1 MHTIG
6 ESAALGA
13 SGVILWGG
21 YDYSDSKVSSGFP
34 TSIMEILQILFFF
47 LIFILFFNINLFILN
62 EANYF
67 TILYWFC
74 HTLT

>member
-21 YDYSDSKVSSGFP
+21 YDYSATKVSSGFP
-34 TSIMEILQILFFF
+34 TNILEVFQILV
-47 LIFILFFNINLFILN
+47 LF
-62 EANYF
+62 
-67 TILYWFC
+67 
-74 HTLT
+74 

>member
-1 MHTIG
+1 VHTIG

-34 TSIMEILQILFFF
+34 TSILEILQILVFFF
-47 LIFILFFNINLFILN
+47 NFYFFNINLFILN

>member
-47 LIFILFFNINLFILN
+47 NFYFIF
-62 EANYF
+62 
-67 TILYWFC
+67 
-74 HTLT
+74 

>member
-21 YDYSDSKVSSGFP
+21 YDYSASKVSSGFP
-34 TSIMEILQILFFF
+34 TNTLEVFQILVFV
-47 LIFILFFNINLFILN
+47 LILHVRDKWLLIICSVDFNKTQR
-62 EANYF
+62 A
-67 TILYWFC
+67 
-74 HTLT
+74 